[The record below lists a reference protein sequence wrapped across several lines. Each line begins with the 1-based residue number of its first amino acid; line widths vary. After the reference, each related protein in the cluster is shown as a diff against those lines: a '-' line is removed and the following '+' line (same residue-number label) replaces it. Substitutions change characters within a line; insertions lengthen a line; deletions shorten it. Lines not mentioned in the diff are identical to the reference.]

1 MNIIDNSLT
10 FYLTKMK
17 CSSFETK
24 VRAAA
29 NGFNAEEQLMLL
41 VKRKY
46 HVNIGLSTDRVVFV
60 ECITKPSLV
69 ISMQWSPAFTRLLLS
84 LHLSDLDK

>member
-1 MNIIDNSLT
+1 MNIMDNSLT

-17 CSSFETK
+17 CISYEMK

-29 NGFNAEEQLMLL
+29 NGFNAEEQLMML
-41 VKRKY
+41 VKRKCL
-46 HVNIGLSTDRVVFV
+46 VNIGLSTDRGVFV
-60 ECITKPSLV
+60 ECITKPSSM
-69 ISMQWSPAFTRLLLS
+69 ISMQWSPAFARLLLS